1 MSIDRNQQLSRS
13 DAAPDTKVYRTPLAH
28 HPAQKHVKPLVG
40 RCAAGHGDTVHTFK
54 LTAQVQD
61 THLKRFA
68 WHKQVLK
75 AVHTR
80 IDIGQSLAQSGKIR
94 PLVKPVQTPVIA
106 YVTPRFGHYET
117 VWTAGR
123 IHHGVQSVKHIQEH
137 LSASVSHPGRYKGR
151 YLYVLT
157 AAVTVGELHGITLY
171 ERFTFTAFCVIY
183 KFLYNVWCHI
193 VVQK

>member
-1 MSIDRNQQLSRS
+1 
-13 DAAPDTKVYRTPLAH
+13 
-28 HPAQKHVKPLVG
+28 
-40 RCAAGHGDTVHTFK
+40 
-54 LTAQVQD
+54 
-61 THLKRFA
+61 
-68 WHKQVLK
+68 
-75 AVHTR
+75 
-80 IDIGQSLAQSGKIR
+80 
-94 PLVKPVQTPVIA
+94 
-106 YVTPRFGHYET
+106 
-117 VWTAGR
+117 
-123 IHHGVQSVKHIQEH
+123 VQSVKHTQEH